1 MAGLHFDIAGNNAD
15 IIRKL
20 KETQKAFEELGKNA
34 ENQGKNIDSAFDKI
48 SFGDTLKKQIY
59 EGAQA
64 VNGLTEKII
73 HQRKAVR
80 EITQDVNTLNEAYKR
95 AGRDTDKGKVLLIDL
110 NNAKESLKKEKA
122 ALFDLQT
129 QQAQARLSVRRLKD
143 EYSLYQ
149 KEGQNVIDA
158 NNRMALSFKKTLAAI
173 GGVAAIKQLASQI
186 IRVRGE
192 FQSMQTAIETMVGKD
207 IAGKLIPQIKE
218 LAKISPLT
226 MSDMVGAEKMMLGF
240 NIQAEDTI
248 KYLKA
253 ISDISMGES
262 GKFNSLT
269 LAFSQMSAAGKLMGQ
284 DLNQMINAGFNPLQ
298 QISEKTGKTI
308 ATLKEEMSKGAISAE
323 MVQQAFLDATSA
335 GGKFYNM
342 SENAS
347 KTINGQLSMMQ
358 DAWDNALNEIG
369 KSSEGFIMSG
379 IQATTS
385 LIQNYETIG
394 KVLVGLIATYGT
406 YRTAVIAN
414 IALTRG
420 WAVATRADAV
430 AKGIQTIATKAQTV
444 AQLALNSAMKANPYV
459 LAATLV
465 VGVATAMWAL
475 HDSTTAAEKAQKRF
489 NDEQERFNKQQE
501 DRKQKVEQLIK
512 IIQDETETE
521 YAKIKAYEELR
532 QYSPALVAAYSREE
546 LATLEL
552 AKSQKILNDERDKM
566 NYENII
572 SNIENYKKKISEL
585 VTERDRYKG
594 LKGDFNEGQYIKLD
608 AQVEANE
615 KMLKEYKKQL
625 DEYNRLKKQAEED
638 AKPVKVKLLEA
649 ENNRDQIQA
658 EIDKAKKKLEEE
670 QEKLKNN
677 PFYVIPF
684 HIQIEFDNLQDKLAK
699 AKDIVTQLLG
709 GSAKPEIKNKSYW
722 EKLKKDTQAQ
732 LEALSDVEAAG
743 KKGLA
748 LKQKIAEYDKKINAF
763 STNTSKQ
770 ENQSEKLRKEQEK
783 YNLLLSDQ
791 QLKRVRAAEDAANE
805 VVQAEIDAEK
815 DGAEKVLKQRNLNH
829 AKELQAIAREADD
842 KRRAVIAAARAA
854 FEANPANKG
863 KTFDAKKFADSEDA
877 QKEFLQINKT
887 AQAKADAE
895 NAKFSR
901 GDDLSGLIDKYQS
914 FTDRRLAIEKKFTED
929 VKVLDEQRKKALE
942 TGDMEQ
948 VAQIDRSK
956 IEAEKKKKE
965 DLSSVSMEEFKADIN
980 WADLFGNLDVLSG
993 TALDNLRDK
1002 LKNFIEAAASKL
1014 TPEDLK
1020 TLSDALTNVDL
1031 TLADKSPYDVL
1042 KTSLS
1047 DYKQAT
1053 ETASKAQEK
1062 LNKLQKEGKEGTI
1075 EYKAA
1080 TKELSDAERKRQES
1094 LKTMTQATNNIGEK
1108 GQQVVQAG
1116 SDIVDML
1123 TSLGVSVPE
1132 SLSGALNGMGQ
1143 VMSSLASIDLMKPMS
1158 ILTGITGTLA
1168 GIGKTIGSLFGGKGN
1183 KAQKDAE
1190 RLEATTKRLAETE
1203 KVINSF
1209 IEKRIELLKAANI
1222 QEQKNLSATTQEAI
1236 NNQKK
1241 YYQQQLEGLQG
1252 NWLLAKKGKN
1262 NNLTLKDLD
1271 INSVDELED
1280 FLSSE
1285 RLLELQRNG
1294 YSIRDEEMWRKIID
1308 GHNSVIESEKKLQD
1322 TVSQNRTG
1330 ITLDEAKS
1338 ALDDFVRNAD
1348 TSFEDVADSFED
1360 YMRDAMFNIVKQNY
1374 LNKEMEKFY
1383 KDFDEAMSDGELSE
1397 TESKNLR
1404 QVYENAYTNS
1414 QNMYD
1419 AALKAAGISAESNQ
1433 ESTREAAQKG
1443 IATASQD
1450 SIDELRGTM
1459 TNVQGHTYNINENT
1473 ARIATGINTL
1483 TEHTKHLTC
1492 LADIDNT
1499 MQSLLT
1505 MRKESIEHLSNIA
1518 EYTSNLVEMKE
1529 FMRSMKAGIDTLN
1542 TKGLTLKR

>member
-34 ENQGKNIDSAFDKI
+34 ENQGRNLDSAFDKV

-59 EGAQA
+59 EGSKT
-64 VNGLTEKII
+64 VNELTDKII
-73 HQRKAVR
+73 KQKSAIKDVEQDVRALGEAYRKAG
-80 EITQDVNTLNEAYKR
+80 
-95 AGRDTDKGKVLLIDL
+95 AGTPKG
-110 NNAKESLKKEKA
+110 NALFVDYKA
-122 ALFDLQT
+122 AKVALQEEKNALFGLQT
-129 QQAQARLSVRRLKD
+129 QQAKTRLSVRRLKD
-143 EYSLYQ
+143 EYTLYKATSADLLNSNKQ
-149 KEGQNVIDA
+149 LLDIFKNTPGPIGRVTSAIEGMIKVTLRFLATPLGIA
-158 NNRMALSFKKTLAAI
+158 LAAI
-173 GGVAAIKQLASQI
+173 SAGLAAVTSWFNRTEEGQDALNVSSARFKQTMASTMDVVDDLGEALYKAFTDPKGALEDLTNGIKNKLLTALNSYGKMGAAIKDIFSGDAKQGLKDL
-186 IRVRGE
+186 GE
-192 FQSMQTAIETMVGKD
+192 AYFEGLTGTENAW
-207 IAGKLIPQIKE
+207 GKLMDHAKESEEKVQRRIE
-218 LAKISPLT
+218 LAKVQNQYNKDERKAIVDKANIEKEIAKLREKAYDVSIPEKERAMALKEASKLT
-226 MSDMVGAEKMMLGF
+226 NKMYDDEIALAKTRYHIIKETNSLSHSNADDKKKEAEA
-240 NIQAEDTI
+240 QAEVSRI
-248 KYLKA
+248 EMQKY
-253 ISDISMGES
+253 
-262 GKFNSLT
+262 
-269 LAFSQMSAAGKLMGQ
+269 
-284 DLNQMINAGFNPLQ
+284 NAQ
-298 QISEKTGKTI
+298 R
-308 ATLKEEMSKGAISAE
+308 
-323 MVQQAFLDATSA
+323 
-335 GGKFYNM
+335 
-342 SENAS
+342 
-347 KTINGQLSMMQ
+347 
-358 DAWDNALNEIG
+358 ALLRQSN
-369 KSSEGFIMSG
+369 
-379 IQATTS
+379 
-385 LIQNYETIG
+385 
-394 KVLVGLIATYGT
+394 
-406 YRTAVIAN
+406 
-414 IALTRG
+414 
-420 WAVATRADAV
+420 
-430 AKGIQTIATKAQTV
+430 
-444 AQLALNSAMKANPYV
+444 
-459 LAATLV
+459 
-465 VGVATAMWAL
+465 
-475 HDSTTAAEKAQKRF
+475 RF
-489 NDEQERFNKQQE
+489 NN
-501 DRKQKVEQLIK
+501 
-512 IIQDETETE
+512 
-521 YAKIKAYEELR
+521 
-532 QYSPALVAAYSREE
+532 P
-546 LATLEL
+546 
-552 AKSQKILNDERDKM
+552 
-566 NYENII
+566 
-572 SNIENYKKKISEL
+572 
-585 VTERDRYKG
+585 
-594 LKGDFNEGQYIKLD
+594 
-608 AQVEANE
+608 E
-615 KMLKEYKKQL
+615 K
-625 DEYNRLKKQAEED
+625 
-638 AKPVKVKLLEA
+638 
-649 ENNRDQIQA
+649 
-658 EIDKAKKKLEEE
+658 
-670 QEKLKNN
+670 
-677 PFYVIPF
+677 
-684 HIQIEFDNLQDKLAK
+684 
-699 AKDIVTQLLG
+699 
-709 GSAKPEIKNKSYW
+709 
-722 EKLKKDTQAQ
+722 
-732 LEALSDVEAAG
+732 
-743 KKGLA
+743 
-748 LKQKIAEYDKKINAF
+748 
-763 STNTSKQ
+763 
-770 ENQSEKLRKEQEK
+770 SEKLRKEQEK

-1168 GIGKTIGSLFGGKGN
+1168 GIGKTIGSFFGGKGN

-1190 RLEATTKRLAETE
+1190 RLEATTKRLEETE

>member
-1 MAGLHFDIAGNNAD
+1 MLIKNKDMAGLHFDIAGNNAD

-34 ENQGKNIDSAFDKI
+34 ENQGKNIDSAFDKV

-59 EGAQA
+59 EGSKT
-64 VNGLTEKII
+64 VNELTDKII
-73 HQRKAVR
+73 KQKSAIKDVEQDVRALGEAYRKAG
-80 EITQDVNTLNEAYKR
+80 
-95 AGRDTDKGKVLLIDL
+95 AGTPKG
-110 NNAKESLKKEKA
+110 NALFVDYKA
-122 ALFDLQT
+122 AKVALQEEKNALFGLQT
-129 QQAQARLSVRRLKD
+129 QQAKTRLSVRRLKD
-143 EYSLYQ
+143 EYTLYKATSADLLNSNKQ
-149 KEGQNVIDA
+149 LLDIFKNTPGPIGRVTSAIEGVIKVTLRFLA
-158 NNRMALSFKKTLAAI
+158 TPLGIALAAI
-173 GGVAAIKQLASQI
+173 SAGLAAVTSWFNRTEEGQDALNVSSARFKQTMASTMDVVDDLGEALYKAFTDPKGALEDLTNGIKNKLLTALNSYGKMGAAIKDIFSGDAKQGLKDL
-186 IRVRGE
+186 GE
-192 FQSMQTAIETMVGKD
+192 AYLEGLTGTENAW
-207 IAGKLIPQIKE
+207 GKLMDHAKESEEKVQRRIE
-218 LAKISPLT
+218 LAKVQNQYNKDERKAIVDKANIEKEIAKLREKAYDVSIPEKERAMALKEASKLT
-226 MSDMVGAEKMMLGF
+226 NKMYDDEIALAKTRYHIIKETNSLSHSNADDKKKEAEA
-240 NIQAEDTI
+240 QAEVSRI
-248 KYLKA
+248 EMQKY
-253 ISDISMGES
+253 
-262 GKFNSLT
+262 
-269 LAFSQMSAAGKLMGQ
+269 
-284 DLNQMINAGFNPLQ
+284 NAQ
-298 QISEKTGKTI
+298 R
-308 ATLKEEMSKGAISAE
+308 
-323 MVQQAFLDATSA
+323 
-335 GGKFYNM
+335 
-342 SENAS
+342 
-347 KTINGQLSMMQ
+347 
-358 DAWDNALNEIG
+358 ALLRQSN
-369 KSSEGFIMSG
+369 
-379 IQATTS
+379 
-385 LIQNYETIG
+385 
-394 KVLVGLIATYGT
+394 
-406 YRTAVIAN
+406 
-414 IALTRG
+414 
-420 WAVATRADAV
+420 
-430 AKGIQTIATKAQTV
+430 
-444 AQLALNSAMKANPYV
+444 
-459 LAATLV
+459 
-465 VGVATAMWAL
+465 
-475 HDSTTAAEKAQKRF
+475 RF
-489 NDEQERFNKQQE
+489 NN
-501 DRKQKVEQLIK
+501 
-512 IIQDETETE
+512 
-521 YAKIKAYEELR
+521 
-532 QYSPALVAAYSREE
+532 P
-546 LATLEL
+546 
-552 AKSQKILNDERDKM
+552 
-566 NYENII
+566 
-572 SNIENYKKKISEL
+572 
-585 VTERDRYKG
+585 
-594 LKGDFNEGQYIKLD
+594 
-608 AQVEANE
+608 E
-615 KMLKEYKKQL
+615 K
-625 DEYNRLKKQAEED
+625 
-638 AKPVKVKLLEA
+638 
-649 ENNRDQIQA
+649 
-658 EIDKAKKKLEEE
+658 
-670 QEKLKNN
+670 
-677 PFYVIPF
+677 
-684 HIQIEFDNLQDKLAK
+684 
-699 AKDIVTQLLG
+699 
-709 GSAKPEIKNKSYW
+709 
-722 EKLKKDTQAQ
+722 
-732 LEALSDVEAAG
+732 
-743 KKGLA
+743 
-748 LKQKIAEYDKKINAF
+748 
-763 STNTSKQ
+763 
-770 ENQSEKLRKEQEK
+770 SEKLRKEQEK

-1158 ILTGITGTLA
+1158 ILTGLTGTLA

>member
-34 ENQGKNIDSAFDKI
+34 ENQGKNIDSAFDKV

-59 EGAQA
+59 EGSKT
-64 VNGLTEKII
+64 VNELTDKII
-73 HQRKAVR
+73 KQKSAIKDVEQDVRALGEAYRKAG
-80 EITQDVNTLNEAYKR
+80 
-95 AGRDTDKGKVLLIDL
+95 AGTPKG
-110 NNAKESLKKEKA
+110 NALFVDYKA
-122 ALFDLQT
+122 AKVALQEEKNALFGLQT
-129 QQAQARLSVRRLKD
+129 QQAKTRLSVRRLKD
-143 EYSLYQ
+143 EYTLYKATSADLLNSNKQ
-149 KEGQNVIDA
+149 LLDI
-158 NNRMALSFKKTLAAI
+158 FKNTPGPIGRVTSAIEKMIKATLRFLATPLGIALAAI
-173 GGVAAIKQLASQI
+173 SAGLAAVTSWFNRTEEGQDALNISSARFKQTLASTMDVVDNLGEALYKAFTDPQGALEDLTNGIKNKLLTALNSYGKMGAAIKDIFSGDVKHGLKDL
-186 IRVRGE
+186 GE
-192 FQSMQTAIETMVGKD
+192 AYLEGLTGTENAW
-207 IAGKLIPQIKE
+207 GKLMDHAKESEEKVQRRIE
-218 LAKISPLT
+218 LAKVQNQYNKDERKAIVDKANIEKEIAKLREKAYDVSIPEKERAMALKEASKLT
-226 MSDMVGAEKMMLGF
+226 NKMYDDEIALAKTRYHIIKETNSLSHSNADDKKKEAEA
-240 NIQAEDTI
+240 QAEVSRI
-248 KYLKA
+248 EMQKY
-253 ISDISMGES
+253 
-262 GKFNSLT
+262 
-269 LAFSQMSAAGKLMGQ
+269 
-284 DLNQMINAGFNPLQ
+284 NAQ
-298 QISEKTGKTI
+298 R
-308 ATLKEEMSKGAISAE
+308 
-323 MVQQAFLDATSA
+323 
-335 GGKFYNM
+335 
-342 SENAS
+342 
-347 KTINGQLSMMQ
+347 
-358 DAWDNALNEIG
+358 ALLRQSN
-369 KSSEGFIMSG
+369 
-379 IQATTS
+379 
-385 LIQNYETIG
+385 
-394 KVLVGLIATYGT
+394 
-406 YRTAVIAN
+406 
-414 IALTRG
+414 
-420 WAVATRADAV
+420 
-430 AKGIQTIATKAQTV
+430 
-444 AQLALNSAMKANPYV
+444 
-459 LAATLV
+459 
-465 VGVATAMWAL
+465 
-475 HDSTTAAEKAQKRF
+475 RF
-489 NDEQERFNKQQE
+489 NN
-501 DRKQKVEQLIK
+501 
-512 IIQDETETE
+512 
-521 YAKIKAYEELR
+521 
-532 QYSPALVAAYSREE
+532 P
-546 LATLEL
+546 
-552 AKSQKILNDERDKM
+552 
-566 NYENII
+566 
-572 SNIENYKKKISEL
+572 
-585 VTERDRYKG
+585 
-594 LKGDFNEGQYIKLD
+594 
-608 AQVEANE
+608 E
-615 KMLKEYKKQL
+615 K
-625 DEYNRLKKQAEED
+625 
-638 AKPVKVKLLEA
+638 
-649 ENNRDQIQA
+649 
-658 EIDKAKKKLEEE
+658 
-670 QEKLKNN
+670 
-677 PFYVIPF
+677 
-684 HIQIEFDNLQDKLAK
+684 
-699 AKDIVTQLLG
+699 
-709 GSAKPEIKNKSYW
+709 
-722 EKLKKDTQAQ
+722 
-732 LEALSDVEAAG
+732 
-743 KKGLA
+743 
-748 LKQKIAEYDKKINAF
+748 
-763 STNTSKQ
+763 
-770 ENQSEKLRKEQEK
+770 SEKLRKEQEK

-842 KRRAVIAAARAA
+842 RRRAVIAAARAA

-1031 TLADKSPYDVL
+1031 TLADKSPYDVW

-1183 KAQKDAE
+1183 RAQKDAE

-1397 TESKNLR
+1397 TESKNLK
-1404 QVYENAYTNS
+1404 QIYENAYTNS
-1414 QNMYD
+1414 QNMYE
-1419 AALKAAGISAESNQ
+1419 AALKAAGISAES
-1433 ESTREAAQKG
+1433 STREASQKG

-1450 SIDELRGTM
+1450 SVDENNGRLT
-1459 TNVQGHTYNINENT
+1459 VIQGHTYGINENVT
-1473 ARIATGINTL
+1473 HIATGINTL

>member
-34 ENQGKNIDSAFDKI
+34 ENQGRNIDSAFDKV

-59 EGAQA
+59 EGSKT
-64 VNGLTEKII
+64 VNELTDKII
-73 HQRKAVR
+73 KQKSAIKDVEQDVRALGEAYRKAG
-80 EITQDVNTLNEAYKR
+80 
-95 AGRDTDKGKVLLIDL
+95 AGTPKG
-110 NNAKESLKKEKA
+110 NALFVDYKA
-122 ALFDLQT
+122 AKVALQEEKNALFGLQT
-129 QQAQARLSVRRLKD
+129 QQAKTRLSVRRLKD
-143 EYSLYQ
+143 EYALYKATSADLLNSNKQ
-149 KEGQNVIDA
+149 LLDI
-158 NNRMALSFKKTLAAI
+158 FKNTPGPIGRVTSSIEKMIKATLRFLATPLGIALAAI
-173 GGVAAIKQLASQI
+173 SAGLAAVTSWFNRTEEGQDALNISSARFKQTLASTMDVVDDLGEALYKVFTDPQGALEDLTNGIKNKLLTALNSYGKMGAAIKDIFSGDAKQGLKDL
-186 IRVRGE
+186 
-192 FQSMQTAIETMVGKD
+192 GK
-207 IAGKLIPQIKE
+207 AYLEGLTGTENAWEKLMDHAKESEEKVQRRIE
-218 LAKISPLT
+218 LAKIQNQYNKDERKAIVDKANLEKEIAKLREKAYDVSIPEKERAMALKEASELT
-226 MSDMVGAEKMMLGF
+226 NKVYDDEIALAKTRYHIIKETNSLSHS
-240 NIQAEDTI
+240 NAED
-248 KYLKA
+248 
-253 ISDISMGES
+253 
-262 GKFNSLT
+262 
-269 LAFSQMSAAGKLMGQ
+269 
-284 DLNQMINAGFNPLQ
+284 
-298 QISEKTGKTI
+298 
-308 ATLKEEMSKGAISAE
+308 
-323 MVQQAFLDATSA
+323 
-335 GGKFYNM
+335 
-342 SENAS
+342 
-347 KTINGQLSMMQ
+347 
-358 DAWDNALNEIG
+358 
-369 KSSEGFIMSG
+369 
-379 IQATTS
+379 
-385 LIQNYETIG
+385 
-394 KVLVGLIATYGT
+394 
-406 YRTAVIAN
+406 
-414 IALTRG
+414 
-420 WAVATRADAV
+420 
-430 AKGIQTIATKAQTV
+430 
-444 AQLALNSAMKANPYV
+444 
-459 LAATLV
+459 
-465 VGVATAMWAL
+465 
-475 HDSTTAAEKAQKRF
+475 
-489 NDEQERFNKQQE
+489 
-501 DRKQKVEQLIK
+501 
-512 IIQDETETE
+512 
-521 YAKIKAYEELR
+521 
-532 QYSPALVAAYSREE
+532 
-546 LATLEL
+546 
-552 AKSQKILNDERDKM
+552 
-566 NYENII
+566 
-572 SNIENYKKKISEL
+572 KKK
-585 VTERDRYKG
+585 
-594 LKGDFNEGQYIKLD
+594 
-608 AQVEANE
+608 
-615 KMLKEYKKQL
+615 
-625 DEYNRLKKQAEED
+625 
-638 AKPVKVKLLEA
+638 EA
-649 ENNRDQIQA
+649 EAQA
-658 EIDKAKKKLEEE
+658 EISRIEMQKYNAQRALLR
-670 QEKLKNN
+670 QSNRFNN
-677 PFYVIPF
+677 P
-684 HIQIEFDNLQDKLAK
+684 EK
-699 AKDIVTQLLG
+699 A
-709 GSAKPEIKNKSYW
+709 
-722 EKLKKDTQAQ
+722 
-732 LEALSDVEAAG
+732 
-743 KKGLA
+743 
-748 LKQKIAEYDKKINAF
+748 
-763 STNTSKQ
+763 
-770 ENQSEKLRKEQEK
+770 EKLRKEQEK

-815 DGAEKVLKQRNLNH
+815 DGAKKVLKQRNLNH
-829 AKELQAIAREADD
+829 EKELQAIAREADD

-854 FEANPANKG
+854 FEANPTNKG

-901 GDDLSGLIDKYQS
+901 GDDLSDLIDKYQS

-1002 LKNFIEAAASKL
+1002 LKNFINSAASKL
-1014 TPEDLK
+1014 TPEDLRE
-1020 TLSDALTNVDL
+1020 LSEALTNVDL
-1031 TLADKSPYDVL
+1031 TIADKSPYDVL

-1062 LNKLQKEGKEGTI
+1062 LNKLQKEGKEGTK

-1080 TKELSDAERKRQES
+1080 TKELSDAERKRRES

-1123 TSLGVSVPE
+1123 TSLGVSVPD

-1183 KAQKDAE
+1183 KAQKDTE

-1209 IEKRIELLKAANI
+1209 IEKRIELLKTANI

-1241 YYQQQLEGLQG
+1241 YYQQQLDGLQG

-1262 NNLTLKDLD
+1262 NNLTLKDLG
-1271 INSVDELED
+1271 ITSVEELED

-1285 RLLELQRNG
+1285 RLLELQKNG
-1294 YSIRDEEMWRKIID
+1294 YGIRDEEMWRKIID

-1433 ESTREAAQKG
+1433 ESTREASQKG

-1450 SIDELRGTM
+1450 SVDENNGRLT
-1459 TNVQGHTYNINENT
+1459 VIQGHTYGINENVT
-1473 ARIATGINTL
+1473 RIATGINTL

-1505 MRKESIEHLSNIA
+1505 IRKESIEHLSNIA

>member
-34 ENQGKNIDSAFDKI
+34 ENQGRNLDSAFDKV

-59 EGAQA
+59 EGSKT
-64 VNGLTEKII
+64 VNELTDKIMKQKSAI
-73 HQRKAVR
+73 KDVEQDVRALGEAYRKAG
-80 EITQDVNTLNEAYKR
+80 
-95 AGRDTDKGKVLLIDL
+95 AGTPKG
-110 NNAKESLKKEKA
+110 NALFVDYKA
-122 ALFDLQT
+122 AKVALQEEKNALFGLQT
-129 QQAQARLSVRRLKD
+129 QQAKTRLSVRRLKD
-143 EYSLYQ
+143 EYTLYKATSADLLNSNKQ
-149 KEGQNVIDA
+149 LLDIFKNTPGPIGRVTSAIEGMIKVTLRFLATPLGIA
-158 NNRMALSFKKTLAAI
+158 LAAI
-173 GGVAAIKQLASQI
+173 SAGLAAVTSWFNRTEEGQDALNVSSARFKQTMASTMDVVDDLGEALYKAFTDPKGALEDLTNGIKNKLLTALNSYGKMGAAIKDIFSGDAKQGLKDL
-186 IRVRGE
+186 GE
-192 FQSMQTAIETMVGKD
+192 AYLEGLTGTENAW
-207 IAGKLIPQIKE
+207 GKLMDHAKESEEKVQRRIE
-218 LAKISPLT
+218 LAKVQNQYNKDERKAIVDKANIEKEIAKLREKAYDVSIPEKERAMALKEASKLT
-226 MSDMVGAEKMMLGF
+226 NKMYDDEIALAKTRYHIIKETNSLSHSNADDKKKEAEA
-240 NIQAEDTI
+240 QAEVSRI
-248 KYLKA
+248 EMQKY
-253 ISDISMGES
+253 
-262 GKFNSLT
+262 
-269 LAFSQMSAAGKLMGQ
+269 
-284 DLNQMINAGFNPLQ
+284 NAQ
-298 QISEKTGKTI
+298 R
-308 ATLKEEMSKGAISAE
+308 
-323 MVQQAFLDATSA
+323 
-335 GGKFYNM
+335 
-342 SENAS
+342 
-347 KTINGQLSMMQ
+347 
-358 DAWDNALNEIG
+358 ALLRQSN
-369 KSSEGFIMSG
+369 
-379 IQATTS
+379 
-385 LIQNYETIG
+385 
-394 KVLVGLIATYGT
+394 
-406 YRTAVIAN
+406 
-414 IALTRG
+414 
-420 WAVATRADAV
+420 
-430 AKGIQTIATKAQTV
+430 
-444 AQLALNSAMKANPYV
+444 
-459 LAATLV
+459 
-465 VGVATAMWAL
+465 
-475 HDSTTAAEKAQKRF
+475 RF
-489 NDEQERFNKQQE
+489 NN
-501 DRKQKVEQLIK
+501 
-512 IIQDETETE
+512 
-521 YAKIKAYEELR
+521 
-532 QYSPALVAAYSREE
+532 P
-546 LATLEL
+546 
-552 AKSQKILNDERDKM
+552 
-566 NYENII
+566 
-572 SNIENYKKKISEL
+572 
-585 VTERDRYKG
+585 
-594 LKGDFNEGQYIKLD
+594 
-608 AQVEANE
+608 E
-615 KMLKEYKKQL
+615 K
-625 DEYNRLKKQAEED
+625 
-638 AKPVKVKLLEA
+638 
-649 ENNRDQIQA
+649 
-658 EIDKAKKKLEEE
+658 
-670 QEKLKNN
+670 
-677 PFYVIPF
+677 
-684 HIQIEFDNLQDKLAK
+684 
-699 AKDIVTQLLG
+699 
-709 GSAKPEIKNKSYW
+709 
-722 EKLKKDTQAQ
+722 
-732 LEALSDVEAAG
+732 
-743 KKGLA
+743 
-748 LKQKIAEYDKKINAF
+748 
-763 STNTSKQ
+763 
-770 ENQSEKLRKEQEK
+770 SEKLRKEQEK

-895 NAKFSR
+895 NARFSR

-965 DLSSVSMEEFKADIN
+965 DLSSVSMEEFKAEIN

-1183 KAQKDAE
+1183 KAHKDAE
-1190 RLEATTKRLAETE
+1190 RLEATTKRLGETE

-1397 TESKNLR
+1397 TESKNLK
-1404 QVYENAYTNS
+1404 QIYENAYTNS
-1414 QNMYD
+1414 QNMYE
-1419 AALKAAGISAESNQ
+1419 AALKAAGISAES
-1433 ESTREAAQKG
+1433 STRKAAQKG